1 MLRISI
7 LVRSHLVCIR
17 IPAVAYPV
25 LNEYRKECRV
35 CTTDIDYAF
44 EEATFYNPVLYTPTD
59 GEQGWTPTQY

>member
-1 MLRISI
+1 M
-7 LVRSHLVCIR
+7 CIR